1 LEDKTWKTRLGILP
15 DNALCEKMAR
25 AILREKFCNYKDELM
40 TITTPDWL
48 RDAVF
53 YQIFPDRFARGCNNP
68 NQTIKFESW
77 DSPPNPYGFKGGD
90 LYGVIEHLDYLTDL
104 GINAIYFNPITA
116 SASNHRYHTYDY
128 FHIDP
133 LLGGDEGFR
142 ALLDA
147 AHAKGIRVVPDGVFN
162 HASRGFWQFHH
173 VLENGSGSPFVDWF
187 HFNPDRLN
195 GKKHWGVYPGDQEL
209 RDLKSGTR
217 SFDAI
222 GYTAWWNLPAL
233 PKFNTDCPEV
243 REFIFDAAVH
253 WINFGADGWRL
264 DVAAEIDDDSF
275 WQEFRRRVKSANP
288 DAYIVAEIW
297 HEAKRWLQGDQ
308 FDATMNYLVSAAL
321 MGLLVK
327 DKIPEYAYHIGGMQK
342 VLRSLN
348 ALEFADRIDYLLGL
362 YQPEINEAQLNLLDS
377 HDTARF
383 LTVAGGDIGA
393 LKLAYFFLLTYIGAP
408 CIYYG
413 DEVGMD
419 GGPDPECRKSFNW
432 DEKTWNHDLRAYFK
446 QLIQVRKQEAA
457 LRRGTYQRIYADADV
472 LVYARQYNGES
483 ILVALNT
490 GSAEKQPVVSTA
502 SLGITSGALRALFG
516 STSAVIRD
524 GAITSLRIGARSG
537 LILKVE

>member
-1 LEDKTWKTRLGILP
+1 
-15 DNALCEKMAR
+15 
-25 AILREKFCNYKDELM
+25 M

-53 YQIFPDRFARGCNNP
+53 YQIFPDRFARSRNTI
-68 NQTIKFESW
+68 NQGTKFEPW

-133 LLGGDEGFR
+133 LLGGDEAFR

-147 AHAKGIRVVPDGVFN
+147 AHERGIRIVPDGVFN

-173 VLENGSGSPFVDWF
+173 VLENGDGSPFVDWF

-195 GKKHWGVYPGDQEL
+195 RRKQWGAYPGEQEQ
-209 RDLKSGTR
+209 RDLNHGMG
-217 SFDAI
+217 SFNAI

-233 PKFNTDCPEV
+233 PKFNTDCQAA
-243 REFIFDAAVH
+243 REFIFDMAVH

-275 WQEFRRRVKSANP
+275 WQEFRRRVKAANP

-297 HEAKRWLQGDQ
+297 QEAKRWLQGDQ

-327 DKIPEYAYHIGGMQK
+327 DKIPAYAYQIGGMQN
-342 VLRSLN
+342 VLRPLS
-348 ALEFADRIDYLLGL
+348 AAEFGDRIDYVLSL
-362 YQPEINEAQLNLLDS
+362 YQPEINQAQLNLLDS

-383 LTVAGGDIGA
+383 LTVAGGDVDA

-432 DEKTWNHDLRAYFK
+432 DEKTWNHEMLAFFK
-446 QLIQVRKQEAA
+446 QLIQIRKAEVA
-457 LRRGTYQRIYADADV
+457 LRRGTYQRVYSDADV
-472 LVYARQYNGES
+472 IVYARQYNGET
-483 ILVALNT
+483 ILVAINT
-490 GSAEKQPVVSTA
+490 AAAEKQPVIETA
-502 SLGITSGALRALFG
+502 GLGLNNAGLEALFG
-516 STSAVIRD
+516 STSAVIKE
-524 GAITSLRIGARSG
+524 GVITDLSLRARSG
-537 LILKVE
+537 VILKVL